1 MELSLLREEEKQTFK
16 RQDEN
21 SVSCVKEIY
30 NRWKHF
36 FGRDNAWLFQLNLL
50 SEAQAQRRK
59 ILEI

>member
-30 NRWKHF
+30 NSWKHF
-36 FGRDNAWLFQLNLL
+36 LAAIMLDFSNWIYCPKLKLKGEKF
-50 SEAQAQRRK
+50 
-59 ILEI
+59 